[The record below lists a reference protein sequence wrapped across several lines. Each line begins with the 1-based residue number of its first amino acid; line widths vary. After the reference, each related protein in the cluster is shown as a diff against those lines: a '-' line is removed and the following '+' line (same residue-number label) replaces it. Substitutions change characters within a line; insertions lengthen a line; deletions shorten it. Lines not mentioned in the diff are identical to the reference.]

1 MKKLLA
7 GIVVIGLLATANIFA
22 MMHQQ
27 DNIQLEAAPPITE
40 IAFLSCAG
48 APTLL
53 DVTPGITTVL
63 DGETCAEALQMLMA
77 NDGLVINESLSNH
90 VAVGSISEWVLM
102 SAK

>member
-7 GIVVIGLLATANIFA
+7 SGMVVIGLLAIASIFA

-40 IAFLSCAG
+40 IAFLQCAG
-48 APTLL
+48 PAILT

-77 NDGLVINESLSNH
+77 NDGLQINENLS
-90 VAVGSISEWVLM
+90 SPFLFVLIT
-102 SAK
+102 AK